1 MSLHAVWV
9 HGNTARAQW
18 VGDPPIM
25 QAQDRRADG
34 GTGGVPWTDIVGLPQ
49 GPQMIF
55 RGRDRSRG
63 FGGSRVVPQ
72 PSTYFHF
79 AIPTPVIVM
88 GVRALLTNVFVLWRA
103 DPGIALQEVFVFDGP
118 HRLPVT
124 FSTPVGGGRD
134 GSGGVPADLV
144 AGMTSFALPSR
155 PAVFFGIGISLGFGF
170 SADGNVVFT
179 SAGADFEVPGA

>member
-9 HGNTARAQW
+9 HGNAARAGL
-18 VGDPPIM
+18 VGDPPMM
-25 QAQDRRADG
+25 QVQDRRADG
-34 GTGGVPWTDIVGLPQ
+34 STGPVPWTEVVGQPT
-49 GPQMIF
+49 GPKMIF

-79 AIPTPVIVM
+79 VIPTPVIVR
-88 GVRALLTNVFVLWRA
+88 GTRALLTTIFVLWKA
-103 DPGIALQEVFVFDGP
+103 DPGIALQEVYAFDGP
-118 HRLPVT
+118 RNIGVS

-134 GSGGVPADLV
+134 GSGGVGTDLV
-144 AGMTSFALPSR
+144 AGLTSFAVPSR
-155 PAVFFGIGISLGFGF
+155 PPVLFGVGISLGFGF

-179 SAGADFEVPGA
+179 SAGADFEVPGV